1 MFLRL
6 TSLINRPVTIAD
18 QAVGRVHS
26 FLFDDRTWRI
36 RRLVV
41 NRDRY
46 LPGTLSVLS
55 IDAVD
60 TPPGADVALALDMTA
75 ADLDRQPT
83 LDRLRPVS
91 QDRVKSVPVGS
102 RMLVVLPTNN
112 PYMPNWVVRLLKHVG
127 PTARPVREGSVPT
140 DGHLRSA
147 REVIGYRLETPEGT
161 RGVIRDLLVDR
172 RHWNIHNLVVRLG
185 RWLPLGRRVIL
196 SPADVETV
204 RWARHAVAV
213 RLSADRLKTLPDH
226 SL

>member
-6 TSLINRPVTIAD
+6 TSLINRPVTID
-18 QAVGRVHS
+18 GQPVGRVHS

-41 NRDRY
+41 NRHRF
-46 LPGTLSVLS
+46 LPGTLAVLS
-55 IDAVD
+55 IAAVD
-60 TPPGADVALALDMTA
+60 TPPGADAAVALDMTRD
-75 ADLDRQPT
+75 DLDRQPT
-83 LDRLRPVS
+83 IDRLRPVS

-112 PYMPNWVVRLLKHVG
+112 PYMPNWLVRLLKKVG
-127 PTARPVREGSVPT
+127 PTARPVREGSIPT

-147 REVIGYRLETPEGT
+147 REVIGYRLETREGP

-172 RHWNIHNLVVRLG
+172 RYWNIHNLVVRLG
-185 RWLPLGRRVIL
+185 RWRPWGRRVIL

-204 RWARHAVAV
+204 HWADHAVTV
-213 RLSADRLKTLPDH
+213 RLSPDRLKTLPDH